1 MKYLLDT
8 HTFLWSL
15 FSPDKLSSSS
25 FDLLSDAKND
35 IYLSIVTL
43 WEISLK
49 YNLGKLD
56 LQNVTPG
63 ELPDLAKKS
72 GFEILNLN
80 EYDVSSFYKLPKLS
94 HKDPF
99 GRLLIWQAVQNN
111 FTIIS
116 KDESFQDYLN
126 FGLTVFL

>member
-49 YNLGKLD
+49 YNPGKLD

-72 GFEILNLN
+72 GFEILSLN

>member
-15 FSPDKLSSSS
+15 FSPDKLSSST

-56 LQNVTPG
+56 LQNVTPD

-99 GRLLIWQAVQNN
+99 DRLLIWQAVQNN

-116 KDESFQDYLN
+116 KDESFKDYLN
-126 FGLTVFL
+126 FGLTVFW